1 MLLLSIGAVVGFNL
15 AVILM
20 ALLHMAGTE
29 AERVRR

>member
-20 ALLHMAGTE
+20 ALLHMSGAE
-29 AERVRR
+29 AERAQR

>member
-29 AERVRR
+29 RAQR